1 VSGAYFQVDNFEKYR
16 TVIILHTI
24 IAAVGVLHKSRKIS
38 LNRNYVHSFYRK
50 FVFAIKILR
59 ADEYFVT
66 NYATSDKI
74 KQFLKT

>member
-1 VSGAYFQVDNFEKYR
+1 MYIVF
-16 TVIILHTI
+16 I
-24 IAAVGVLHKSRKIS
+24 
-38 LNRNYVHSFYRK
+38 RK

-59 ADEYFVT
+59 ADEYLVT